1 LRDPLSVDC
10 TTVPANSAFVVVLD
24 STRGL
29 MNTQTSVATG
39 GAGLVPGPYRSRW
52 AGAAVRYTALCT
64 TQNETV
70 LEQILTGKAGTAADW
85 ETQGA
90 AGSQT
95 VTAGGT
101 TLAREWKPLGHDFRL
116 VVQAGATAP
125 ATSVLQVTVIWGE
138 DVGS

>member
-1 LRDPLSVDC
+1 LRDPLSIDC
-10 TTVPANSAFVVVLD
+10 TAVPANSAFVVVLD

-29 MNTQTSVATG
+29 MNPQTSVATG
-39 GAGLVPGPYRSRW
+39 GAGLVPGLYRSRW
-52 AGAAVRYTALCT
+52 AGASVRYTALCT
-64 TQNETV
+64 TQNMTV
-70 LEQILTGKAGTAADW
+70 LEQIKTGMAGTVADW

-95 VTAGGT
+95 VTAGT
-101 TLAREWKPLGHDFRL
+101 TLTREWKPLGHDFRL

-125 ATSVLQVTVIWGE
+125 ATSVLQVTVTWGE

>member
-1 LRDPLSVDC
+1 MRDPLSIDC

-29 MNTQTSVATG
+29 MNTQASVATG
-39 GAGLVPGPYRSRW
+39 GAGLVPGVFRSRW
-52 AGAAVRYTALCT
+52 AGGAMRYSALCT
-64 TQNETV
+64 TQNMTV
-70 LEQILTGKAGTAADW
+70 LEQILTGKAGAAADW

-95 VTAGGT
+95 VTAGT
-101 TLAREWKPLGHDFRL
+101 TLTREWKPLGHDFRL
-116 VVQAGATAP
+116 LVQAGGTAP
-125 ATSVLQVTVIWGE
+125 ATSVLQVTVTWGE